1 MFVDEDEQAATGEE
15 SQPNRGR
22 LLHLPVFAAIL
33 AKGSLNV
40 LSLGFVGASGLLPDQ
55 VGHTEGA
62 QRGHG
67 SCGVVHVAA
76 KASAV
81 RGGAS
86 ALLYEANLDV
96 CAIAA
101 RTIHEKIPFQ
111 LSQGE
116 GIPR

>member
-1 MFVDEDEQAATGEE
+1 MFVDEAEQAATGEE

-40 LSLGFVGASGLLPDQ
+40 LSLGFVGAFGLLPHQ
-55 VGHTEGA
+55 VGHANG
-62 QRGHG
+62 RDSGHL
-67 SCGVVHVAA
+67 SCFVVHVAA
-76 KASAV
+76 EADAV

-111 LSQGE
+111 FPQG
-116 GIPR
+116 

>member
-1 MFVDEDEQAATGEE
+1 MFADEDEQAATGEE
-15 SQPNRGR
+15 SQPDRGR
-22 LLHLPVFAAIL
+22 LLLHLPVFATIL
-33 AKGSLNV
+33 AKGSLYV
-40 LSLGFVGASGLLPDQ
+40 LRLGFVGASGLFPHQ

-81 RGGAS
+81 RSGAS

-101 RTIHEKIPFQ
+101 RTIHEKVPFQ
-111 LSQGE
+111 FSQG
-116 GIPR
+116 